1 MQETYFQLLS
11 TATKKLYGN
20 VSQRLIHI
28 SGTNY
33 IQSAFL
39 YPSEL
44 HKSIL
49 VSYVDDTR
57 ELNTYTLRDRLK
69 LEDERRERLTL
80 LLPSGIFEL
89 YSQLIVIHCKM
100 IN

>member
-1 MQETYFQLLS
+1 VLT
-11 TATKKLYGN
+11 TATKKLYAN
-20 VSQRLIHI
+20 ISQRLIQI

-33 IQSAFL
+33 IQNAFS

-44 HKSIL
+44 NKSIL
-49 VSYVDDTR
+49 VSYVEDIR

-69 LEDERRERLTL
+69 LEDERRERLAPR
-80 LLPSGIFEL
+80 LPSGIFEL
-89 YSQLIVIHCKM
+89 YSQLIVMHCKM